1 MLILGIG
8 NRYRSDDAVGPL
20 VADRLAALGLPA
32 REHSGEGAA
41 LIEAWDGADRVI
53 LVDAT
58 QSGAA
63 PGTIRRLDAA
73 AEPLP
78 AAFFRYST
86 HRFGLAEAVETAR
99 ALGRL
104 PASLVVYGVEG
115 RCFDFGEGLSEEVGA
130 AVERVVSMVER
141 EVVALGPHPTLP
153 HFAGEGFTRRAAE
166 FPPSPKVGEG

>member
-1 MLILGIG
+1 MLLILGIG

-20 VADRLAALGLPA
+20 VADRLAALGLSVQ
-32 REHSGEGAA
+32 EHSGEGAG
-41 LIEAWDGADRVI
+41 LIEAWSGGKSVI
-53 LVDAT
+53 VVDAT

-63 PGTIRRLDAA
+63 PGTIHRLDAA

-104 PASLVVYGVEG
+104 PERLVVYGVEG
-115 RCFDFGEGLSEEVGA
+115 RHFGFGEALSPEVAGA
-130 AVERVVSMVER
+130 VD
-141 EVVALGPHPTLP
+141 EVVQRILRETDGA
-153 HFAGEGFTRRAAE
+153 
-166 FPPSPKVGEG
+166 